1 MGRDTKTVGKLGK
14 KRRWARTT
22 TKPHRE
28 PKAKH
33 PNSSLT
39 ANRDAR
45 VARLTRELKEALDR
59 QTATAGILQLIAGSP
74 SDVQPVLDGVCRTA
88 QRLCGA
94 GLAGIAVRRG
104 DVYRYVATSSAN
116 PEWDAKLRD
125 TAHFPSRDSVAGR
138 VLLERRAVHVEDLTA
153 DPEYGYPG
161 FAAVGGARTALGVPL
176 LREGDPIGVIF
187 LGHDRVRPF
196 TERQIEFVRT
206 FADQAVIAIANARLL
221 NEVQQRTNDL
231 SESLQQP
238 TATADVLKI
247 ISRFSGDLE
256 TVLDTL
262 VETAGRL
269 CRADLAHMFRR
280 RDDMYHLVATRG
292 GSEFLRTHPLTPDR
306 GTATGRAALERRA
319 VHIPDVLQDPEYTY
333 REGQKLVGYRTM
345 LGVPLLRG
353 ETLVGILTLNRMRDD
368 PYTTK
373 EIELATSFADQAVIA
388 IENARLFDELRE
400 RQAELR
406 VTFDNMCDGVAM
418 FDAAGRLI
426 AWNRNF
432 QDLLDLPDVF
442 LGQRPTY
449 VEYFRYLAERGEY
462 SVDLEAELSRAVE
475 DISREMRFE
484 RTRPDGRVIEV
495 RRNPVPGGG
504 FVLIYAD
511 ITERK
516 HAEDAIRRARDAA
529 ETALRE
535 LQTAQA
541 SLVHAQKMAALGQLT
556 AGIAHEIKNPLNFI
570 NNFSALSVELID
582 ELRQTLGGIPLDSKL
597 RTEIS
602 EIADTLQSNLDK
614 VVQHGKRADS
624 IVKNMLLHSRQGSGE
639 HRSIDINAI
648 ANEGLNLAYHGARAE
663 NPSFNI
669 TVHRNFDP
677 AVGVVDGYPQEITRV
692 LLNLISNGFYA
703 ATKRKAEAGDG
714 FEPTLTATTK
724 NLGDKVEIRI
734 RDNGAGIPTE
744 IKEKIFNPFFTTRPP
759 GEGTG
764 LGLSMSHD
772 IIVKQHGG
780 IIDVDTAPGAFTEF
794 RIVLPR
800 VGASLIKSGEHI

>member
-1 MGRDTKTVGKLGK
+1 MGRDAKTVGKLGK

-33 PNSSLT
+33 ANSSLT

-74 SDVQPVLDGVCRTA
+74 SDVQPVLDSVCRTA

-125 TAHFPSRDSVAGR
+125 TAFFPSRDSVAGR

-206 FADQAVIAIANARLL
+206 FADQAVIAIANARLF

-231 SESLQQP
+231 SESLQQQ

-306 GTATGRAALERRA
+306 GTVTGRAALERRA

-353 ETLVGILTLNRMRDD
+353 ETLVGILTLNRMRVD

-406 VTFDNMCDGVAM
+406 VTFDNMGDGVAM

-602 EIADTLQSNLDK
+602 EIADMLQSNLDK

-744 IKEKIFNPFFTTRPP
+744 IKEKIFNPFFTTKPP